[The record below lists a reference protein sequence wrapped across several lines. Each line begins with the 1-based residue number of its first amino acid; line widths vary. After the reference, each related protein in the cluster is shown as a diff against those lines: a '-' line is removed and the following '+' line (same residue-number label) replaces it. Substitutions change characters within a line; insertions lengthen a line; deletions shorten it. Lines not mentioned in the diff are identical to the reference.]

1 VVDPSITGSGADLVR
16 RQVNVIVA
24 VAGAPTAFAAKAAT
38 PTIPIVFNQGLDP
51 VQSGLVASL
60 NRPSRASSCR
70 RSDAVREH
78 PAASLVGFSATF
90 RNLRIGL
97 VGPK

>member
-16 RQVNVIVA
+16 RHVNVIVA

-38 PTIPIVFNQGLDP
+38 PAIPIVFNQGLDP
-51 VQSGLVASL
+51 VQTGLVASL

-70 RSDAVREH
+70 RSDTATR
-78 PAASLVGFSATF
+78 ASGGVPRFSF
-90 RNLRIGL
+90 LQI
-97 VGPK
+97 